1 MKTLLLFNFIIP
13 VVMLLASVFL
23 KYGKHPYPGPPSYG
37 QTKWKVDLSG
47 YNTPGSRK
55 SQARWD
61 YAQQIAPGVFLKHAI
76 PAAVAA
82 VLFGAAGFL
91 WENGAQILMWC
102 AVGIGFG
109 CMIRAFRRVET
120 ALTDEFG

>member
-1 MKTLLLFNFIIP
+1 MRELLLLNFIIP
-13 VVMLLASVFL
+13 LVMLLVSIFL
-23 KYGKHPYPGPPSYG
+23 KRGSHPYPGPARY
-37 QTKWKVDLSG
+37 QTKWKVDFSG
-47 YNTPGSRK
+47 YNTPLSRK
-55 SQARWD
+55 SQAHWD